1 MPWSISPKLEAWNR
15 KLHFYLGLY
24 FLFFLWLFAFTG
36 LLLNHSQWR
45 FADFWPDRTETSYE
59 RSIQPSASENGVD
72 RVEEIMREL
81 NLAGEID
88 WPARKPVPGRL
99 DFVVN
104 RPGNVNRVSVDLAR
118 NRATVKH
125 IQVNSWGVMKALHS
139 FSGTRGNN
147 PAAKRDWILT
157 SIWVVAMDALA
168 IGLLLM
174 VFSSYY
180 MWYRLKQIRLLGW
193 VSWGAGVLSCALFVV
208 GLAWLG

>member
-24 FLFFLWLFAFTG
+24 FLFFVWLFAFTG

-72 RVEEIMREL
+72 RAEEIMREL

-88 WPARKPVPGRL
+88 WPARKPMPGRL

-118 NRATVKH
+118 NRATVRR
-125 IQVNSWGVMKALHS
+125 IQVNSWGVMRALHS

-208 GLAWLG
+208 GLAWQG